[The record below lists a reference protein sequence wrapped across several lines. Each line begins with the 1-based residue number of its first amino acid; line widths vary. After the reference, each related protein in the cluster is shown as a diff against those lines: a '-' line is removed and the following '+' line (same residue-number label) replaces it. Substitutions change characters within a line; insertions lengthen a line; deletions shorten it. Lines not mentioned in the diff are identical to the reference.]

1 MVEPHSTVVAGA
13 LYGASIS
20 SVTIL
25 FGAQVDALVIG
36 LAVATFV
43 SIWLETIDNK
53 MKAASAVLLSAILA
67 GYGSPVAASWAA
79 STMSGVTNTDSLRLL
94 LAALIACVSPALVP
108 TIINLLKQKIGGGEK

>member
-1 MVEPHSTVVAGA
+1 MAEPHSTVVAGA
-13 LYGASIS
+13 LYGASLS

-25 FGAQVDALVIG
+25 FGAQVDALVVG
-36 LAVATFV
+36 LVIATLV

-79 STMSGVTNTDSLRLL
+79 ASLSGVTNTDSLRLL
-94 LAALIACVSPALVP
+94 LAALIACIAPGVVPA
-108 TIINLLKQKIGGGEK
+108 TINLFKRKLGGGL